1 LEIAA
6 QIRIAVPPDRWHNR
20 GSPVKSFGNRG
31 YIVARNSL
39 IGVGIV
45 LALGC
50 AGPALA
56 QEKPSVEAIPVRRT
70 VVADPAIRS
79 GTLPNGMRYFI
90 MRAAAPAKGLSLR
103 LGIDAGSF
111 EERDSERGYAHLVE
125 HMAFRATRS
134 APEGGL
140 DRRFAPLGVAFGR
153 DQNAATTLFSTTYK
167 LDFATADEHGIDQGF
182 AWLRDVADGV
192 IFPDAA
198 VVSERGVVLAE
209 KQARESPEALLSEAV
224 GRFHTPGL
232 RSIDR
237 NPVGTPEALA
247 AATPGTLRAFYERW
261 YRPEN
266 AVLVVVGDQPVDAL
280 EARIK
285 AGFSSWQ
292 GKGER
297 PVQPSYGTIAPD
309 RGLDTFSTGAPA
321 LPNIISAC
329 RMQPPL
335 PPDISEMDR
344 TTKDVRDGIW
354 RGIIGERFQSLVDA
368 GNSGLVGSAM
378 MNNEDRDHE
387 GICLIVVP
395 SGGKWEKALA
405 VAQAELRRFAKDG
418 PTEHELE
425 TQIEAGR
432 AVLRGAISVA
442 DGRTAPTRADTIL
455 DRALDGRPTPSPR
468 EAMHAYD
475 VAVEDLDPATVKARF
490 AAVWSG
496 AGPLVTL
503 VMPKQ
508 VDVAALRAA
517 WVKGEGGAALAAFSD
532 RKTLPWDYTSF
543 GTPTAVIGREEIK
556 DPGFVRLRFANGVTL
571 NFKQST
577 LEKNSVE
584 VRAQFGAGRREI
596 PNQDM
601 MTAQLASGLLAAGGL
616 GRLTATE
623 MSTSLAGETW
633 AFKLQIGNEAFDLT
647 SSTTSASLETELQVL
662 AAFMTDPG
670 FRPTIDERLPDAVEM
685 MSRMYFSNP
694 AAALSEAFLGAVD
707 PENPERMPPRATMD
721 AWRSADFA
729 RLLKP
734 ALTSAPVELTIVG
747 DVDEA
752 TAIKLVARSFG
763 ALAPRP
769 PRNGARADSRF
780 LRVGD
785 RSFPV
790 IRKTYQGPADRAAA
804 QLIWPLYVANASR
817 RAEEY
822 ALKLTAAIFDT
833 ELRQR
838 IRTELGKSYSPQ
850 VATQTPDDADQG
862 ILVAQIESNPA
873 DVDQLVAETQAVAS
887 KIAAGG
893 ITAEELEA
901 ARRPIIAQITALR
914 GRNIWWAAAMDGS
927 ARNPAITEEA
937 IDMVPLMSSIT
948 LDQVK
953 AAAAKWLSRPPIVTI
968 VTPESGAGAT
978 PVARLRKA
986 SGQ

>member
-1 LEIAA
+1 M
-6 QIRIAVPPDRWHNR
+6 V
-20 GSPVKSFGNRG
+20 
-31 YIVARNSL
+31 RNSL
-39 IGVGIV
+39 MGAGMA
-45 LALGC
+45 LALC
-50 AGPALA
+50 SAGAALA
-56 QEKPSVEAIPVRRT
+56 EEKPSVEAIPVRRT
-70 VVADPAIRS
+70 VVPDPAIRS

-90 MRAAAPAKGLSLR
+90 MQAASPTKGLSLR

-111 EERDSERGYAHLVE
+111 EESDSERGYAHLIE

-153 DQNAATTLFSTTYK
+153 DQNAATSVFTTTYK
-167 LDFATADEHGIDQGF
+167 LDFATADEQGIDQGF
-182 AWLRDVADGV
+182 GWLRDVADGV
-192 IFPDAA
+192 IFPNTA
-198 VVSERGVVLAE
+198 VMSERGVVLAE
-209 KQARESPEALLSEAV
+209 KQSRESPEALVGEAV
-224 GRFHTPGL
+224 ERFQTPGL

-237 NPVGTPEALA
+237 NPLGTSEALT
-247 AATPGTLRAFYERW
+247 AATPDTLRAFYERW

-266 AVLVVVGDQPVDAL
+266 AVLVVVGDQQADML

-285 AGFSSWQ
+285 TGFSSWR
-292 GKGER
+292 GKSDR
-297 PVQPSYGTIAPD
+297 PVQPSYGTIAHD
-309 RGLDTFSTGAPA
+309 RALDTFSAAAPS
-321 LPNIISAC
+321 LPNLISAC
-329 RMQPPL
+329 RVQPPL
-335 PPDISEMDR
+335 PRGISEIDR
-344 TTKDVRDGIW
+344 TMKDVRDGIW
-354 RGIIGERFQSLVDA
+354 RGIINQRFQSLVSA
-368 GNSGLVGSAM
+368 GNSGLVGAGM
-378 MNNEDRDHE
+378 MSSDERDHSE
-387 GICLIVVP
+387 ICLVAVP
-395 SGGKWEKALA
+395 SAGKWENALA

-442 DGRTAPTRADTIL
+442 DGRTAPARADAIL
-455 DRALDGRPTPSPR
+455 DRALDARPTPSPR

-475 VAVEDLDPATVKARF
+475 VAVEDLDPASVKAAF
-490 AAVWSG
+490 ATAWSG
-496 AGPLVTL
+496 PGPLVAL

-508 VDVAALRAA
+508 IDVAAVRTA

-532 RKTLPWDYTSF
+532 RKTLPWDYTAF
-543 GTPTAVIGREEIK
+543 GTPSAVAGREEIK
-556 DPGFVRLRFANGVTL
+556 DPGFTRLRFANGVIL

-596 PNQDM
+596 PNQDLIA
-601 MTAQLASGLLAAGGL
+601 AQLASGLLPAGGL
-616 GRLTATE
+616 GRLTATD
-623 MSTSLAGETW
+623 MSASLAGEAW

-647 SSTTSASLETELQVL
+647 SSTTNASLEIELQVL

-670 FRPTIDERLPDAVEM
+670 FRPTLDERLPDAVEI
-685 MSRMYFSNP
+685 MSRMYSSNP

-707 PENPERMPPRATMD
+707 PEDPDRMPPRATMD

-734 ALTSAPVELTIVG
+734 ALTTAPVELTIVG
-747 DVDEA
+747 DVSEA
-752 TAIKLVARSFG
+752 TATRLVASTFG
-763 ALAPRP
+763 ALALRP
-769 PRNGARADSRF
+769 PRNGARADARF
-780 LRVGD
+780 LRVPD

-822 ALKLTAAIFDT
+822 ALKLTAAIFDMQ
-833 ELRQR
+833 LRQR

-850 VATQTPDDADQG
+850 VVTQTPDDADQG

-873 DVDQLVAETQAVAS
+873 DVEQLVAEAQAVAR
-887 KIAAGG
+887 KIASGG

-901 ARRPIIAQITALR
+901 ARRPILAAVAALR

-927 ARNPAITEEA
+927 ARNPGITEEA
-937 IDMVPLMSSIT
+937 IGMVPLMSSIT

-953 AAAAKWLSRPPIVTI
+953 AAAAKWLARPPIVTI
-968 VTPESGAGAT
+968 VTPNSGPSAPGGT
-978 PVARLRKA
+978 VPVTGMHKGG
-986 SGQ
+986 GQ

>member
-1 LEIAA
+1 M
-6 QIRIAVPPDRWHNR
+6 
-20 GSPVKSFGNRG
+20 
-31 YIVARNSL
+31 ARNSL
-39 IGVGIV
+39 IGAGVA

-50 AGPALA
+50 AGVALA
-56 QEKPSVEAIPVRRT
+56 AEKPSAEAIPVRRT

-90 MRAAAPAKGLSLR
+90 MQAASPAKGLSLR

-111 EERDSERGYAHLVE
+111 EESDSERGYAHLIE

-153 DQNAATTLFSTTYK
+153 DQNAATTVFTTTYK

-182 AWLRDVADGV
+182 GWLRDVADGV
-192 IFPDAA
+192 VFPNAA
-198 VVSERGVVLAE
+198 VVTERGVVLAE
-209 KQARESPEALLSEAV
+209 KQARESPEMLLSEAV
-224 GRFHTPGL
+224 GRFQTPGL

-237 NPVGTPEALA
+237 DPIGTPEALA
-247 AATPGTLRAFYERW
+247 AATPETLRSFYEHW

-266 AVLVVVGDQPVDAL
+266 AVLVVVGDQPVDML

-292 GKGER
+292 GKGKR
-297 PVQPSYGTIAPD
+297 PAQPPYGTIAPD
-309 RGLDTFSTGAPA
+309 RGLDTLSTGAPS
-321 LPNIISAC
+321 LPNLISAC
-329 RMQPPL
+329 RLQPPL
-335 PPDISEMDR
+335 PRDVSEIDR
-344 TTKDVRDGIW
+344 TLKEVRDGIW
-354 RGIIGERFQSLVDA
+354 RGIIDQRFQLLVNG
-368 GNSGLVGSAM
+368 GNSGLVGAGM
-378 MNNEDRDHE
+378 MNSDDRDHS
-387 GICLIVVP
+387 GMCLIVVP

-432 AVLRGAISVA
+432 AALRGAISVA
-442 DGRTAPTRADTIL
+442 DGRTAPVRADAIL

-475 VAVEDLDPATVKARF
+475 VAVEDLDPATVKAGF
-490 AAVWSG
+490 AGAWSG
-496 AGPLVTL
+496 PGPLVTL

-508 VDVAALRAA
+508 VDAATVRTA
-517 WVKGEGGAALAAFSD
+517 WVKGEGGTALAAFSD
-532 RKTLPWDYTSF
+532 RKTLPWDYTGF
-543 GTPTAVIGREEIK
+543 GTPTAMVGREEIK
-556 DPGFVRLRFANGVTL
+556 DPGFTRLRFANGVIL

-601 MTAQLASGLLAAGGL
+601 MAAQLASGLLIAGGL
-616 GRLTATE
+616 GRLTATD
-623 MSTSLAGETW
+623 MSASLASEAW
-633 AFKLQIGNEAFDLT
+633 AFKLQLGNEAFDLT
-647 SSTTSASLETELQVL
+647 SSTTQASLEIELQVL

-670 FRPTIDERLPDAVEM
+670 FRPTIDERLPDAVEI

-694 AAALSEAFLGAVD
+694 GPALSEAFLGAVD
-707 PENPERMPPRATMD
+707 PEDPDRMPPRATMD

-734 ALTSAPVELTIVG
+734 ALTTAPVELTIVG
-747 DVDEA
+747 DVSEA
-752 TAIKLVARSFG
+752 TATRLVAKTFG
-763 ALAPRP
+763 ALAPRS
-769 PRNGARADSRF
+769 PRDGARADARF
-780 LRVGD
+780 LRIPD

-822 ALKLTAAIFDT
+822 ALKLTAAIFNT
-833 ELRQR
+833 QLRQR

-873 DVDQLVAETQAVAS
+873 DVEQLVAEAQAVAR

-893 ITAEELEA
+893 ITADELEA
-901 ARRPIIAQITALR
+901 ARRPMLTQIAALR
-914 GRNIWWAAAMDGS
+914 GRNVWWAAAMDGS

-937 IDMVPLMSSIT
+937 IGMVPLMSSIT

-953 AAAAKWLSRPPIVTI
+953 AAAAKWLARPAIVTI
-968 VTPESGAGAT
+968 VTPDPASRAGGGAA
-978 PVARLRKA
+978 PVTGMHKG

>member
-1 LEIAA
+1 M
-6 QIRIAVPPDRWHNR
+6 
-20 GSPVKSFGNRG
+20 
-31 YIVARNSL
+31 ARNSL
-39 IGVGIV
+39 IGAGVA

-50 AGPALA
+50 AGVALA
-56 QEKPSVEAIPVRRT
+56 EEKPSAEAIPVRRT

-79 GTLPNGMRYFI
+79 GALPNGMRYFI
-90 MRAAAPAKGLSLR
+90 MQAASPAKGLSLR
-103 LGIDAGSF
+103 LGIDVGSF
-111 EERDSERGYAHLVE
+111 EESDRERGYAHLIE

-153 DQNAATTLFSTTYK
+153 DQNAATTVFTTTYK

-182 AWLRDVADGV
+182 GWLRDVADGV
-192 IFPDAA
+192 VFPNAA
-198 VVSERGVVLAE
+198 VVTERGVVLAE
-209 KQARESPEALLSEAV
+209 KQARESPEMLLSEAV
-224 GRFHTPGL
+224 GRFQMPGL

-237 NPVGTPEALA
+237 DPIGTPEALA
-247 AATPGTLRAFYERW
+247 AATPETLQSFYEHW

-266 AVLVVVGDQPVDAL
+266 AVLVVVGDQPVDML

-292 GKGER
+292 GKGKR
-297 PVQPSYGTIAPD
+297 PAQPPYGTIAPD
-309 RGLDTFSTGAPA
+309 RGLDTFSTGAPS
-321 LPNIISAC
+321 LPNLISAC
-329 RMQPPL
+329 RLQPPL
-335 PPDISEMDR
+335 PRDSSEIDR
-344 TTKDVRDGIW
+344 TMKEVRDGIW
-354 RGIIGERFQSLVDA
+354 RGIIDQRFQLLVNA
-368 GNSGLVGSAM
+368 GNSGLVGAGM
-378 MNNEDRDHE
+378 MNSDERDHA
-387 GICLIVVP
+387 GTCLIVVP

-432 AVLRGAISVA
+432 AALRGAISVA
-442 DGRTAPTRADTIL
+442 DGRTAPVRANAIL

-475 VAVEDLDPATVKARF
+475 VAVEDLDPATVKTAF
-490 AAVWSG
+490 ADAWSG
-496 AGPLVTL
+496 PGPLVTL

-508 VDVAALRAA
+508 IDAATVRAA
-517 WVKGEGGAALAAFSD
+517 WVKGEGGTALAAFSD
-532 RKTLPWDYTSF
+532 RKTLPWDYTGF
-543 GTPTAVIGREEIK
+543 GTPTATVGREEIK
-556 DPGFVRLRFANGVTL
+556 DPGFTRLRFANGVIL

-601 MTAQLASGLLAAGGL
+601 MAAQLASGLLIAGGL
-616 GRLTATE
+616 GRLTATD
-623 MSTSLAGETW
+623 MSASLASEAW
-633 AFKLQIGNEAFDLT
+633 AFKLQLGNETFDLT
-647 SSTTSASLETELQVL
+647 SSTTQASLEIELQVL

-670 FRPTIDERLPDAVEM
+670 FRPTIDERLPDAVEI

-694 AAALSEAFLGAVD
+694 GPALSEAFLGAVD
-707 PENPERMPPRATMD
+707 PEDPDRMPPRATMD

-734 ALTSAPVELTIVG
+734 ALTTAPVELTIVG

-752 TAIKLVARSFG
+752 TATRLVANTFG

-769 PRNGARADSRF
+769 PRDSARADARF
-780 LRVGD
+780 LRIPD

-833 ELRQR
+833 QLRQR

-873 DVDQLVAETQAVAS
+873 DVEQLVAEAQAVAR

-893 ITAEELEA
+893 ITADELEA
-901 ARRPIIAQITALR
+901 ARRPLLTQIAALR
-914 GRNIWWAAAMDGS
+914 GRNVWWAAAMDGS
-927 ARNPAITEEA
+927 ARNPGITEEA
-937 IDMVPLMSSIT
+937 IGMVPLMSSIT

-953 AAAAKWLSRPPIVTI
+953 AAAAKWLARPPIVTI
-968 VTPESGAGAT
+968 VTPEPGARAGGGAA
-978 PVARLRKA
+978 PVTGMRKG

>member
-1 LEIAA
+1 
-6 QIRIAVPPDRWHNR
+6 
-20 GSPVKSFGNRG
+20 
-31 YIVARNSL
+31 VARNLL
-39 IGVGIV
+39 IGAGVAV
-45 LALGC
+45 ALGC
-50 AGPALA
+50 AGVAFA
-56 QEKPSVEAIPVRRT
+56 QEKPVPEAIPVRRT

-90 MRAAAPAKGLSLR
+90 MHAASPAKGLSLR

-111 EERDSERGYAHLVE
+111 EESDGERGYAHLIE

-153 DQNAATTLFSTTYK
+153 DQNAATTIFTTTYK

-182 AWLRDVADGV
+182 GWLRDVADGV
-192 IFPDAA
+192 VFPNAA
-198 VVSERGVVLAE
+198 VATERGVVLAE
-209 KQARESPEALLSEAV
+209 KQSRETPEALLSEAV

-247 AATPGTLRAFYERW
+247 AATPDKLRAFYERW

-285 AGFSSWQ
+285 AGFSNWQ

-297 PVQPSYGTIAPD
+297 PVRPSFGAIAPG
-309 RGLDTFSTGAPA
+309 RGLDSFSRGAPS
-321 LPNIISAC
+321 LPNLISAC
-329 RMQPPL
+329 RVRPPL
-335 PPDISEMDR
+335 PTNTSEIDR
-344 TTKDVRDGIW
+344 TVEEVRDGIW
-354 RGIIGERFQSLVDA
+354 RGIIGERFESLVNA
-368 GNSGLVGSAM
+368 GNSGLVGAAM
-378 MNNEDRDHE
+378 MNNDERDQS

-395 SGGKWEKALA
+395 AGGKWEKGLA

-432 AVLRGAISVA
+432 AALRGAISVA
-442 DGRTAPTRADTIL
+442 DGRTAPARADAIL

-475 VAVEDLDPATVKARF
+475 VAVEDLDPAKVKARF
-490 AAVWSG
+490 VAAWSG
-496 AGPLVTL
+496 PGPLVTL
-503 VMPKQ
+503 VMPQQ
-508 VDVAALRAA
+508 VDIAAVRAA
-517 WVKGEGGAALAAFSD
+517 WVKGEGGTALAAFTDS
-532 RKTLPWDYTSF
+532 KTLPWDYTDF
-543 GTPTAVIGREEIK
+543 GTPSAVVKREEIK
-556 DPGFVRLRFANGVTL
+556 DPGFTRLSFANGVVL

-596 PNQDM
+596 PNKDM
-601 MTAQLASGLLAAGGL
+601 MAAQLASGLLAAGGL
-616 GRLTATE
+616 GRLTATD
-623 MSTSLAGETW
+623 MSASLASEAW
-633 AFKLQIGNEAFDLT
+633 AFKLQVGNEAFDLT
-647 SSTTSASLETELQVL
+647 SSTTNASLEIELQVL

-670 FRPTIDERLPDAVEM
+670 FRPTIDERLPDAVEI

-707 PENPERMPPRATMD
+707 PDDPERMPPRATMD

-734 ALTSAPVELTIVG
+734 ALTTAPVELTIVG

-752 TAIKLVARSFG
+752 TAARMVGRTFG
-763 ALAPRP
+763 ALAARAPRD
-769 PRNGARADSRF
+769 GARADARF
-780 LRVGD
+780 LRVPDHG
-785 RSFPV
+785 FPV

-804 QLIWPLYVANASR
+804 QLIWPLYIANASR

-838 IRTELGKSYSPQ
+838 IRTELGKSYAPQ

-862 ILVAQIESNPA
+862 ILVARMEGNPA
-873 DVDQLVAETQAVAS
+873 DVEQLVTEAQAVAR
-887 KIAAGG
+887 KIAAGD

-901 ARRPIIAQITALR
+901 ARRPMLTQITALR

-927 ARNPAITEEA
+927 ARNPGIIEEA
-937 IDMVPLMSSIT
+937 VGMVPLLSSIT

-953 AAAAKWLSRPPIVTI
+953 AAAAKWLAQPPIVTI
-968 VTPESGAGAT
+968 VTPAAGSSADGGAVPATSTLGAGMHRAGMHRAST
-978 PVARLRKA
+978 HRG